1 MPTDNAP
8 PPAMLTDAFRRLWPE
23 LWPSLRVGLVAG
35 FVTALIT
42 LFIPNRYTSTARIL
56 PGDTPGG
63 GAGSLAMMAAT
74 AGISLPNADSPDA
87 AYVDI
92 LESRS
97 IREEL
102 LKTRFRFH
110 QRSWRFGAEQLR
122 DETLYDYLDKAN
134 MDRAVLALKEHIS
147 TTRDLKTR
155 LLTLSVETE
164 SPELSQQAAQ
174 RLVQLLGEFA
184 VDKAKT
190 RGGEKA
196 AFAEDRLK
204 EARSELDRAQAQFQ
218 RFLEV
223 NRNYAFSVDPAVKL
237 EGARLEMEY
246 RLRQQ
251 LIATLTQNREQALLE
266 AKNDMPILNVLDPGN
281 LPIDKSGPARTQI
294 VLFFV
299 LLGGVLSYTFNR
311 FSSRS
316 TAPTLVG

>member
-1 MPTDNAP
+1 MPIENAP
-8 PPAMLTDAFRRLWPE
+8 PPALSAALRRVWPD
-23 LWPSLRVGLVAG
+23 LWPSLRVGLIAG
-35 FVTALIT
+35 VVTALIT

-56 PGDTPGG
+56 PGDPASGG
-63 GAGSLAMMAAT
+63 LGSLAMMAAT
-74 AGISLPNADSPDA
+74 AGISLPSADGPDA

-110 QRSWRFGAEQLR
+110 ERSWRFGSEQLQ

-147 TTRDLKTR
+147 ITRDLKTR
-155 LLTLSVETE
+155 LLTLSVETT
-164 SPELSQQAAQ
+164 SPELSQQTAQ

-190 RGGEKA
+190 RGSEKA
-196 AFAEDRLK
+196 AFADERLK
-204 EARSELDRAQAQFQ
+204 DARSELDKAQALFQ

-223 NRNYAFSVDPAVKL
+223 NRNYAMSADPAVKL
-237 EGARLEMEY
+237 EGARLETDY
-246 RLRQQ
+246 HLRQQ
-251 LIATLTQNREQALLE
+251 LIATLAVNREQALLE

-281 LPIDKSGPARTQI
+281 LPIDKSGPARTVI
-294 VLFFV
+294 VCALV
-299 LLGGVLSYTFNR
+299 LI
-311 FSSRS
+311 FSLLNMVRIGK
-316 TAPTLVG
+316 LRINV